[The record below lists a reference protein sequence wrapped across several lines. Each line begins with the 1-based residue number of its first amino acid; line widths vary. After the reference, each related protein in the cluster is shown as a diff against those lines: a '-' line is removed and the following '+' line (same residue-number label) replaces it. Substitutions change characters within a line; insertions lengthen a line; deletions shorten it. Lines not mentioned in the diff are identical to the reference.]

1 MTKGKHLTGKVQWY
15 DKNKGHGIVVDKD
28 GNEYYIDSSVCYYS
42 PSRNDYVSID
52 TSRVDNVL
60 CGRNVYFI
68 MDDVKNLY

>member
-1 MTKGKHLTGKVQWY
+1 MEKQIRLTCKVLWWSNRDQ
-15 DKNKGHGIVVDKD
+15 NGIVVDVK